1 MDNEQNT
8 AKKKGKNKAKWIFIV
23 TIILIIGVAGAVI
36 YYQRT
41 KSEERLTEKSDKIVE
56 LEEKIKNLEQSKLQT
71 RDNPTNGNGADKS
84 VCQIPDSGK
93 IENIIASITSK
104 NTAALEGYM
113 TNPVSVILA
122 ASEGMGNRTP
132 AQAISDISGFISDTG
147 SWDFNLPQST
157 IDAYRAGFYTRY
169 FPENS
174 VIGKSNN
181 DKVISF
187 SFDCNGTVSTVFLSS
202 GYDLLLN

>member
-8 AKKKGKNKAKWIFIV
+8 AKKKRKNKAKWIFII
-23 TIILIIGVAGAVI
+23 TIVLIIGASGAVI
-36 YYQRT
+36 YCQRA
-41 KSEERLTEKSDKIVE
+41 KSEERLAEKSDKIVE
-56 LEEKIKNLEQSKLQT
+56 LEEKIKNLEQSKPQPS
-71 RDNPTNGNGADKS
+71 DNPTNDSGVDRP

-93 IENIIASITSK
+93 VENITASITSK
-104 NTAALEGYM
+104 NTAALEGYLA
-113 TNPVSVILA
+113 NPVSVIIA

-132 AQAISDISGFISDTG
+132 TQAISDISSFISDTG

-181 DKVISF
+181 EKVISF
-187 SFDCNGTVSTVFLSS
+187 SFNCDASISTVFLSPGS
-202 GYDLLLN
+202 DLLN

>member
-132 AQAISDISGFISDTG
+132 AQAISDISGFISDADG
-147 SWDFNLPQST
+147 WDFNLPQST
-157 IDAYRAGFYTRY
+157 IDAYRGGFYVSY

-181 DKVISF
+181 EKVISF
-187 SFDCNGTVSTVFLSS
+187 SFNCDASISTVFLSPGS
-202 GYDLLLN
+202 DLLLN